1 MKNIKYFIPIGL
13 IVLCVTLVAVK
24 VGTTCSQR
32 NCDNRRVKNGKYC
45 SEHTCE
51 WEGCTVQKGAGKENY
66 CYYHAQ
72 QNALQSQSE
81 EIILTESQ
89 ISKAKKAINEYVQNL
104 MEKQSDILG
113 VNLLS
118 DDPDVVLDYVLTYRC
133 NVVRKDSDMNLATIY
148 VSILEDGTFKAT
160 KLLYD

>member
-1 MKNIKYFIPIGL
+1 M
-13 IVLCVTLVAVK
+13 
-24 VGTTCSQR
+24 
-32 NCDNRRVKNGKYC
+32 
-45 SEHTCE
+45 
-51 WEGCTVQKGAGKENY
+51 
-66 CYYHAQ
+66 
-72 QNALQSQSE
+72 
-81 EIILTESQ
+81 TESQ

-148 VSILEDGTFKAT
+148 VSIVEDGTFKAT